1 MAESTQILLVEPE
14 PMLRRTVAMTARS
27 LGLSQV
33 HEAASI
39 EAARRMLRARAF
51 HGAVIAVDCV
61 GRGGERRY
69 DLSLVDELRAG
80 GAANGT
86 IPIAIMAE
94 QATAELLHE
103 LRDRRISRVILK
115 PFRAKVLLERS
126 SSSAP
131 PANRGPAFPSARPEP
146 AFILFSLHR
155 HPHGLV

>member
-1 MAESTQILLVEPE
+1 
-14 PMLRRTVAMTARS
+14 MLRV
-27 LGLSQV
+27 
-33 HEAASI
+33 
-39 EAARRMLRARAF
+39 RAF

-115 PFRAKVLLERS
+115 PFRAKVLLETIEQFGAAGKPR
-126 SSSAP
+126 P
-131 PANRGPAFPSARPEP
+131 GLPQRPA
-146 AFILFSLHR
+146 
-155 HPHGLV
+155 